1 MADNQPNTVVVE
13 RSGNGTG
20 LMIGLALVILLAIA
34 GYFVLNQTN
43 NDNLRTDAV
52 TSAAKDV
59 GDSAEQAGGAVEK
72 AVDPNK

>member
-20 LMIGLALVILLAIA
+20 LLIGLALVVLLAIA
-34 GYFVLNQTN
+34 AYFVINQTN
-43 NDNLRTDAV
+43 NDNVRTDAV
-52 TSAAKDV
+52 AAAAKDV
-59 GDSAEQAGGAVEK
+59 GDSAKQAGGAVEK

>member
-1 MADNQPNTVVVE
+1 MADKQPNTVVVE
-13 RSGNGTG
+13 RSGNGSG

-59 GDSAEQAGGAVEK
+59 GDSAKQAGGAVEK
-72 AVDPNK
+72 AVDPDK